1 MRLLIFI
8 SILLSSCI
16 NNKSDDN
23 IFCINASSV
32 KDYGADEYGIKK
44 YVIAFLKEGPNRDI
58 SKEEAIKL
66 QTAHLK
72 NIEKLAEEKKLVVAG
87 PFLDRGELKGIY
99 IFNVTTIEEAKQL
112 TNTDPAIQSGSLV
125 MELKEWYSSAAL
137 MSVNDIHN
145 ILSSKNISE

>member
-16 NNKSDDN
+16 EDKIDTN
-23 IFCINASSV
+23 IFCVNTSSAEE
-32 KDYGADEYGIKK
+32 YGADEYGMKK

-58 SKEEAIKL
+58 PKEKASEL
-66 QTAHLK
+66 QIAHLK
-72 NIEKLAEEKKLVVAG
+72 NIERLAEEKKLVVAG
-87 PFLDRGELKGIY
+87 PFLDDGDLKGIY
-99 IFNVTTIEEAKQL
+99 IFNVSSIEEAKHL

-137 MSVNDIHN
+137 IPVNDIHN